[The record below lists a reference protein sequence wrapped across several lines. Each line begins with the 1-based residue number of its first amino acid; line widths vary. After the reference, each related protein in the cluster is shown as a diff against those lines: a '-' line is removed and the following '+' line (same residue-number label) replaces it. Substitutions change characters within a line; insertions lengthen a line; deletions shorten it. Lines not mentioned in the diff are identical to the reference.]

1 MINAIVQF
9 REPTSAVD
17 AGLIISAVAAL
28 LLGSAVYLL
37 DRDWADTMLL
47 TPFIAYQWATSA
59 AFGDFGGFLPSLLHA
74 YAIPVLIIV
83 ALRPWTWTRPW
94 VCLLWFTI
102 ALILEWLQSDVGG
115 TWFVAWEKLAGAW
128 PNLKL
133 GSQADDY
140 SWNLGGG
147 HSLTV
152 NADRSIPATTTEAR
166 SLMKSAVLGDYSS
179 YEILSPL
186 QAADGQTP
194 GSGGILISG
203 GAGNDRSV
211 W

>member
-1 MINAIVQF
+1 MDKTLGL
-9 REPTSAVD
+9 PAVVHHRVD
-17 AGLIISAVAAL
+17 PRMAAV
-28 LLGSAVYLL
+28 G
-37 DRDWADTMLL
+37 R
-47 TPFIAYQWATSA
+47 
-59 AFGDFGGFLPSLLHA
+59 GGA
-74 YAIPVLIIV
+74 
-83 ALRPWTWTRPW
+83 
-94 VCLLWFTI
+94 
-102 ALILEWLQSDVGG
+102 
-115 TWFVAWEKLAGAW
+115 WFVAWEKLAGAW

-166 SLMKSAVLGDYSS
+166 SLMKSAVLGDYIS

-203 GAGNDRSV
+203 GAGNGSIRMVIESSTSV
-211 W
+211 RLEIDVEGDGAVDDYQYTTWEALKG